1 MIFAG
6 IITGLVAA
14 LLQSC
19 SYLGSRFFLS
29 RHLSPLGLF
38 ILSHMIMGLFSLMML
53 PFLFPA
59 EPPPFSKYVL
69 PLFGMAFF
77 YMGGQ
82 IAFFRAIKY
91 TEASRISPLLGLKAV
106 MLTVLCSVFMG
117 ASYTPLQWGAV
128 ILCMFSAFV
137 LNWSG
142 GSIPFKSIIWIL
154 ITCLGYSLSDLCI
167 KGTVDCFGD
176 IGLVR
181 RSLLCVCMCYLICGI
196 VGLVL
201 SFFFRNRVSL
211 KGMRDAMPFAFLW
224 ILSMIFIFSCFA
236 LIGPVFGNIIQ
247 SSRGIFSVVIGLA
260 AASMGFVAL
269 EQKTSGGV
277 FLRRLAAAA
286 MMTAAICLFYYGAK

>member
-6 IITGLVAA
+6 IITGLIAA
-14 LLQSC
+14 FLQSC

-38 ILSHMIMGLFSLMML
+38 ILSHMIMGLLSLLML

-59 EPPPFSKYVL
+59 DAPPFSKYAL

-106 MLTVLCSVFMG
+106 MLTILCSIFMR
-117 ASYTPLQWGAV
+117 ATYAPLQWISV
-128 ILCMFSAFV
+128 VMCMLAAFV

-142 GSIPFKSIIWIL
+142 GSLPFKSIIWIL
-154 ITCLGYSLSDLCI
+154 ITCLGYSLSDLSI
-167 KGTVDCFGD
+167 KGTVDCFEN
-176 IGLVR
+176 IGVVQ
-181 RSLLCVCMCYLICGI
+181 RSLLSVCMCYLICGAVALI
-196 VGLVL
+196 LAP
-201 SFFFRNRVSL
+201 FFRNKVSL
-211 KGMRDAMPFAFLW
+211 RGMRDALPFACLW

-236 LIGPVFGNIIQ
+236 MIGPVFGNIIQ
-247 SSRGIFSVVIGLA
+247 SSRGIISVVIGLA
-260 AASMGFVAL
+260 ASSLGFLAL

-277 FLRRLAAAA
+277 FLRRLIAAA
-286 MMTAAICLFYYGAK
+286 MMTGAIFLFYYGAG